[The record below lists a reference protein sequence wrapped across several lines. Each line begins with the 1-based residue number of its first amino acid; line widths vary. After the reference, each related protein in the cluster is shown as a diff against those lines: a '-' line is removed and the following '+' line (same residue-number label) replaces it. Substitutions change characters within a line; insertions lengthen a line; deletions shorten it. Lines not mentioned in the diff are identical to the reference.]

1 MKELALKYK
10 ITVAWFYGVSG
21 HGKGLADTMSSFG
34 CKGPLR
40 MAIKAN
46 DAWFS
51 CAAAM
56 VDYLADYFEDDQTK
70 EHYLVDPSVTAKQRR
85 NKNKELKMNGNRKL
99 RLIVVNKEGEFATHE
114 NFQNGYDI
122 LNLDFKTDD
131 FVASTTD
138 NVDKDDD
145 HADSYHDI
153 GAVDSGILYELHFV

>member
-10 ITVAWFYGVSG
+10 ITVTWFYSVSE
-21 HGKGLADTMSSFG
+21 HGKGLVDTMSSFG

-46 DAWFS
+46 DEWFS

-85 NKNKELKMNGNRKL
+85 SKNKELKITGNRKL
-99 RLIVVNKEGEFATHE
+99 HLIVVNKEGEFVTHE
-114 NFQNGYDI
+114 NFQNGSSS
-122 LNLDFKTDD
+122 
-131 FVASTTD
+131 FV
-138 NVDKDDD
+138 
-145 HADSYHDI
+145 
-153 GAVDSGILYELHFV
+153 